1 MQLVAHAVLITF
13 SGCLNGFRPL
23 RWARILTLRRFCYFL
38 GNLKCF
44 STIKT
49 TTCVGLATYCTRVLI
64 TFSTCLNCFRPLRR
78 TSKRRVCNLLH
89 TRFNHIFNLPELL
102 SSVTEDKNAHPTAF
116 LLLFRLPERL
126 NAMPLQRLQRCVL
139 LLRQNWIATP

>member
-64 TFSTCLNCFRPLRR
+64 TFSTCLNCFHPLRR
-78 TSKRRVCNLLH
+78 TRMLTLRRFCCFSGCLKGLMQCRYNAYSVVFYSYGKTGLPRLELRSSLAM
-89 TRFNHIFNLPELL
+89 TRFF
-102 SSVTEDKNAHPTAF
+102 AF
-116 LLLFRLPERL
+116 Q
-126 NAMPLQRLQRCVL
+126 A
-139 LLRQNWIATP
+139 A